1 MLNIDNIKNM
11 GWGYSSVAEVLVFL
25 YHYLKQ
31 QKQNQVITERSQNE
45 RSYSDSVYN
54 NYLK

>member
-11 GWGYSSVAEVLVFL
+11 GWGYSSVAKVLVFL